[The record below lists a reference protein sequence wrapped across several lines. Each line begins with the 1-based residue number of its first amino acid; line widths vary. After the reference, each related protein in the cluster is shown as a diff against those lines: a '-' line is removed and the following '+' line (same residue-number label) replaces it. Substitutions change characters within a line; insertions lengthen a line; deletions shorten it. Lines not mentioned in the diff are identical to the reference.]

1 MIKDTIAAIATP
13 LGSGGIGIIRISGPK
28 ALSIISK
35 LFGTTKKGPDGGSD
49 FISHQFMHGYIF
61 NSITCIIIDEVLMV
75 YMSSP
80 RSYTTEDVV
89 EIQAHSGSLVM
100 RTILDEVI
108 LKGARLAEPGEFTKR
123 AFLNGRIDLTQAEAV
138 ADIINAKSIESL
150 KIAASQNIGN
160 LKILINKSRQQLIS
174 FLSLIETAID
184 FPEQTHELI
193 TAKQGL
199 NLVKDVLQVCYNSI
213 EQYDNAHFI
222 KDGMKITICGG
233 ANVGKS
239 SLMNCLLKKEKSIV
253 TSKPGTT
260 RDIIEENLN
269 INGIPFI
276 ISDTAGMH
284 QTNDLVEKIGI
295 EKAKKHIKDS
305 DIILYVKEAGSR
317 IRKQELS
324 NLIPSEKNIIIVINK
339 IDLIKNIPPIY
350 IPEIYKHVSL
360 AKTSALKNQGIDNLI
375 KIIIKMSIKN
385 LKNTSS
391 VVPNLRH
398 KIALK
403 KAVKFLES
411 AQKGLLTEIIEE
423 TLSIDIKNS
432 LDCLGEITGDTI
444 KIDILDNIFK
454 NFCIGK

>member
-1 MIKDTIAAIATP
+1 MKDTIAAIATP
-13 LGSGGIGIIRISGPK
+13 LGNGGIGIIRISGPN

-35 LFGTTKKGPDGGSD
+35 LFGTTKKGPEDCSN
-49 FISHQFMHGYIF
+49 FTSHQFMHGYIF
-61 NSITCIIIDEVLMV
+61 NSVSCMIIDEVLMV

-100 RTILDEVI
+100 RTILDQVI
-108 LKGARLAEPGEFTKR
+108 SKGARLAQPGEFTKR

-199 NLVKDVLQVCYNSI
+199 NLVKDVLQVCYNGI

-222 KDGMKITICGG
+222 KDGVKITICGPP
-233 ANVGKS
+233 NVGKS

-253 TSKPGTT
+253 TSEPGTT
-260 RDIIEENLN
+260 RDVIEENLN

-305 DIILYVKEAGSR
+305 DIIIYVKEVDSK

-324 NLIPSEKNIIIVINK
+324 NLIPFEKNIIIAINK
-339 IDLIKNIPPIY
+339 IDLIKDIPSIGIPKIY
-350 IPEIYKHVSL
+350 QHIPFVKI
-360 AKTSALKNQGIDNLI
+360 SALKNQGIDNLV
-375 KIIIKMSIKN
+375 KIIIKMSMKDF
-385 LKNTSS
+385 KNTSS

-398 KIALK
+398 KTALK
-403 KAVKFLES
+403 KAVKFFES
-411 AQKGLLTEIIEE
+411 AKNGLLTEIIEE
-423 TLSIDIKNS
+423 TLSIDIKNG
-432 LDCLGEITGDTI
+432 LDCLGEITGNTI